1 VQYQR
6 AVCQSCVKLVK
17 NKVAI
22 MEMENVRMN
31 LRTKMLI
38 YFFMVVVVAVIGFSY
53 TAWKVND
60 AATIVDTV
68 KTRDL
73 PRTLTASKL
82 NRNVSDEI
90 GYVRGYFITKSPKM
104 LEDYKKIVE
113 ADRKT
118 EEDLIN
124 SSVTEEGKRLSKEVK
139 DLDNQYAAIADQK
152 VFPLIQAGKEAEA
165 LQVMVS
171 ELTPIGNALNDK
183 VDEYQALRNKNVTA
197 SLDRSVELTG
207 HAKMIALI
215 AGILAALLGM
225 LIGFFSARSI
235 SRPIGELVA
244 IAKKVADGDLTQ
256 KVVIDRKD
264 EVGDLANAFNTMVME
279 LKTLIKQVNIN
290 AEQVAAS
297 SEELTA
303 NSEQSAQAT
312 TQIAT
317 SITDVAAGAAEQ
329 MNAANSASAV
339 VEQMSASIQQIA
351 ANANQVAESS
361 AKATEEAKN
370 GDRKAEE
377 AVQQMNQIEKTVNSS
392 AQVVVQLGERS
403 KEIGQIVDTISGIAG
418 QTNLLALNAAIEAAR
433 AGEQGKGFAVVAE
446 EVRKLAEQSQEAAQR
461 IAELISQ
468 IQGETEQAVIAMQA
482 GTQEVKTGTEVI
494 QNTGLAFKDIMMVV
508 GEVSEQVK
516 EISSSIQ
523 QMASGSEQ
531 IVISVKKIDDLS
543 KKSAGETQ
551 SVSAATEEQLASMEE
566 IATASRSLAT
576 LAGDLQTAV
585 NTFRV

>member
-1 VQYQR
+1 
-6 AVCQSCVKLVK
+6 
-17 NKVAI
+17 

-38 YFFMVVVVAVIGFSY
+38 YFFMVVMVAAIGFSY
-53 TAWKVND
+53 TTWKVND
-60 AATIVDTV
+60 VAEIVNTV

-73 PRTLTASKL
+73 PRTLTTSKL
-82 NRNVSDEI
+82 NNNISDKV
-90 GYVRGYFITKSPKM
+90 GYVRGYFITKSPQM
-104 LEDYKKIVE
+104 LEDYKKAAKDNSQI
-113 ADRKT
+113 
-118 EEDLIN
+118 EEDIIN

-139 DLDNQYAAIADQK
+139 DLDDKYSAIAENK
-152 VFPLIQAGKEAEA
+152 VFPLLQSGKEAEA
-165 LQVMVS
+165 LEVMVK
-171 ELTPIGNALNDK
+171 EMTPTAKALTDK
-183 VDEYQALRNKNVTA
+183 VDEYQALRNKNVTD
-197 SLDRSVELTG
+197 SLDRSVELAG
-207 HAKMIALI
+207 HAKMIAL
-215 AGILAALLGM
+215 AAAILAALLGM

-235 SRPIGELVA
+235 SRPIVELVT
-244 IAKKVADGDLTQ
+244 IAKKVAGGDLTQ

-264 EVGDLANAFNTMVME
+264 EVGDLANAFNTMVTE
-279 LKTLIKQVNIN
+279 LKDLIKQVNIN

-317 SITDVAAGAAEQ
+317 SITDVAAGATEQ

-339 VEQMSASIQQIA
+339 VEQMSAGIQQIA

-361 AKATEEAKN
+361 AKATEKAKN
-370 GDRKAEE
+370 GDKKAEE
-377 AVQQMNQIEKTVNSS
+377 AVQQMNQIENTVNSS

-461 IAELISQ
+461 IAELIGQ
-468 IQGETEQAVIAMQA
+468 IQGETEQAVIAMEA

-494 QNTGLAFKDIMMVV
+494 QDTGLAFKDIMTVV
-508 GEVSEQVK
+508 GEVSDQVK

-566 IATASRSLAT
+566 IATASQSLAT

-585 NTFRV
+585 NKFRV

>member
-1 VQYQR
+1 
-6 AVCQSCVKLVK
+6 
-17 NKVAI
+17 
-22 MEMENVRMN
+22 MN
-31 LRTKMLI
+31 LRTKTLI
-38 YFFMVVVVAVIGFSY
+38 YFFMVVVVAAIGFTY
-53 TAWKVND
+53 TVWKVND
-60 AATIVDTV
+60 VAELVNTV

-73 PRTLTASKL
+73 PRTLTTSKL
-82 NRNVSDEI
+82 NNNVSDEV
-90 GYVRGYFITKSPKM
+90 GYVRGYFITKSPQM
-104 LEDYKKIVE
+104 LEDYKKVAKENSKI
-113 ADRKT
+113 

-139 DLDNQYAAIADQK
+139 ELDDKYSATAENK
-152 VFPLIQAGKEAEA
+152 LFPLLQAGNEAEA
-165 LQVMVS
+165 LQIMVK
-171 ELTPIGNALNDK
+171 EMTPTAKALNDK
-183 VDEYQALRNKNVTA
+183 VDEYQALRNKAVTD
-197 SLDRSVELTG
+197 SLDRSVELVG
-207 HAKMIALI
+207 HAKMIALV
-215 AGILAALLGM
+215 AGIFAALLGM

-235 SRPIGELVA
+235 SRPIVELVG
-244 IAKKVADGDLTQ
+244 IAKKVAGGDLTQ

-303 NSEQSAQAT
+303 NSEQSTQAT

-317 SITDVAAGAAEQ
+317 SITDVAEGANKQ
-329 MNAANSASAV
+329 MNAAHSASAV
-339 VEQMSASIQQIA
+339 VEQMSAGIQQIA

-361 AKATEEAKN
+361 AKATEKAKN

-377 AVQQMNQIEKTVNSS
+377 AVQQMNQIENTVNSS

-446 EVRKLAEQSQEAAQR
+446 EVRKLAEQSQQAAQR
-461 IAELISQ
+461 IAELIGQ
-468 IQGETEQAVIAMQA
+468 IQGETEQAVIAMEA

-494 QNTGLAFKDIMMVV
+494 QDTGLAFKDIMTVV
-508 GEVSEQVK
+508 DEVSDQVK

-523 QMASGSEQ
+523 QMASDSEQ
-531 IVISVKKIDDLS
+531 IVISVNKIDDLS
-543 KKSAGETQ
+543 KTSAGETQ

-566 IATASRSLAT
+566 IATASQSLAT

-585 NTFRV
+585 NKFRV